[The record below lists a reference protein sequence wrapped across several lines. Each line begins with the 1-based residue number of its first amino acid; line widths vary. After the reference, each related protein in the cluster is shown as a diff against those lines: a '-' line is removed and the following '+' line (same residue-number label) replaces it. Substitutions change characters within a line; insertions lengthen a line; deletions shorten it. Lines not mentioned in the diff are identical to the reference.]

1 MILKE
6 LHDLYYRLVKAGK
19 DIPTMGFYSM
29 PLSFRIVLT
38 PDGQLVRIEDARQPV
53 QVKKGKTDKTVL
65 RADSVLLPGRAKPP
79 GPGIN
84 PCFLGDNA
92 TYLLGYVDA
101 ASPKKAARSREWFT
115 GLRTKHLQME
125 SLVDNPAYSAV
136 CRFLEQWSPGDST
149 ALAAVEPD
157 ILKNGGVFRIQGSL
171 HDVHEEPGIVDW
183 WLNSGEKL
191 WWGGDPA
198 KNPQEEGICLISNEE
213 SVLALTHEPA
223 IQGVTGAQPTGAKLV
238 SFNCK
243 SFESY
248 GKDQSINAPVST
260 TAAFAYSN
268 ALNYLL
274 GSKQHR
280 MRIGE
285 TTVVFWTDAPEMSA
299 EMLLYTQLS
308 LDSFPDAEDDGL
320 RNKVEK
326 SLSELAKG
334 EPLSQSEALKMA
346 KTRFFILGLSPNAAR
361 LSVRFYQESTFG
373 EFVERLRSH
382 FEGLRLQPRGGKYQD
397 PAIIRPYN
405 ILLSSVREAKE
416 IPPLYGGALMRAI
429 LFGTPYPDTIAM
441 AIMRRFK
448 ADANISYIRCAYLKA
463 WLNRSNTITPI
474 KPMLDTT
481 NHTPGYLL
489 GRLFAV
495 LTKTQKDVLPNIN
508 RTIRDSYYASASAT
522 PGSVFPRLLRLYTH
536 HITKL
541 EGGYK
546 VNREKTMQEIMD
558 LLGTSFPARL
568 NLKEQGAFALGFYQQ
583 TQDFYVKAEHKQD
596 A

>member
-6 LHDLYYRLVKAGK
+6 LHDLYCRLVKAGK
-19 DIPTMGFYSM
+19 DIPRMGFYSM
-29 PLSFRIVLT
+29 SLSFRIVLA
-38 PDGQLVRIEDARQPV
+38 PDGRLVRIEDARQPV
-53 QVKKGKTDKTVL
+53 QVKKGKTVKTGM
-65 RADSVLLPGRAKPP
+65 RADSALLPGRAKPS
-79 GPGIN
+79 GSGIN

-101 ASPKKAARSREWFT
+101 ASPGKAARSRECSA
-115 GLRTKHLQME
+115 GLRAKHLQME
-125 SLVDNPAYSAV
+125 GLVDSPAYSAV
-136 CRFLEQWSPGDST
+136 CRFLERWDPGAPNAFAGVD
-149 ALAAVEPD
+149 PD

-171 HDVHEEPGIVDW
+171 HDVHEEPDIVDW
-183 WLNSGEKL
+183 WLESGDKL

-198 KNPQEEGICLISNEE
+198 KNPPEGICLVTNKKAA
-213 SVLALTHEPA
+213 LALTHEPA
-223 IQGVTGAQPTGAKLV
+223 IQGVSGAQATGAKLV
-238 SFNCK
+238 SFNCR

-248 GKDQSINAPVST
+248 GKDQSINAPVSP
-260 TAAFAYSN
+260 AASFAYGN

-274 GSKQHR
+274 DSRQHR
-280 MRIGE
+280 MRIGGA
-285 TTVVFWTDAPEMSA
+285 TVVFWTDEPEMSA
-299 EMLLYTQLS
+299 EMSLYAQLA
-308 LDSFPDAEDDGL
+308 LDSFPDAEDDDL
-320 RNKVEK
+320 LNKVGK

-334 EPLSQSEALKMA
+334 EPPSQSAALKMA

-373 EFVERLRSH
+373 EFVERLRNH

-397 PAIIRPYN
+397 PEIIRPYS

-429 LFGTPYPDTIAM
+429 LFGTPYPDTVAM
-441 AIMRRFK
+441 SIMRRFK
-448 ADANISYIRCAYLKA
+448 ADGNISYIRCAYLKA
-463 WLNRSNTITPI
+463 WLNRSNTTTPI

-481 NHTPGYLL
+481 NSDPGYLL

-495 LTKTQKDVLPNIN
+495 LAKTQKDVLPDIN
-508 RTIRDSYYASASAT
+508 RTIRDSCYASASAT

-536 HITKL
+536 HISKL

-558 LLGTSFPARL
+558 LLGTNFPARL
-568 NLKEQGAFALGFYQQ
+568 NLKGQGAFALGFYQQ
-583 TQDFYVKAEHKQD
+583 TQNLYTKAEDKQD